1 MIFFIEKNSHQHQD
15 PATSWKNQVVNII
28 LIKTSKEKHRQKHQD
43 PGKSWK
49 KHSFNT
55 FKIRRLKRKKRPP
68 VLVQ

>member
-49 KHSFNT
+49 NILS
-55 FKIRRLKRKKRPP
+55 ILLKLDVWKEKSGH
-68 VLVQ
+68 QY